1 MADEL
6 QALLDRI
13 QQDGLAKAEAEKTK
27 LISEAKQEAERVLA
41 QAKQEAERVLA
52 EAKRGADLQLEKGRE
67 ALGQAARDVLLSL
80 RERLQE
86 RLSAVAKGWVGAA
99 VTPEVSAQMLLEIVR
114 AFVAKGGA
122 VDDLSVLL
130 PVAEQDKLAAALGT
144 ALGAELAVQPQLS
157 PVPDIGAGF
166 RVVFN
171 GEDVAYDFTDEALAE
186 TLSTFLNPKL
196 AELIRG
202 SAA

>member
-13 QQDGLAKAEAEKTK
+13 QQDGLAKAEAEKEQLLTEARQEAAR
-27 LISEAKQEAERVLA
+27 LVATAKQEAEHLV
-41 QAKQEAERVLA
+41 A
-52 EAKRGADLQLEKGRE
+52 EAKRNAELQLEKGRE
-67 ALGQAARDVLLSL
+67 TLGQAARDVLLSL

-86 RLSAVAKGWVGAA
+86 RLAAVAKQWVGAA
-99 VTPEVSAQMLLEIVR
+99 VTPEVFAQMLLEIVR
-114 AFVAKGGA
+114 AYVAKGGA

-130 PVAEQDKLAAALGT
+130 PEADQEKLAAALGT
-144 ALGAELAVQPQLS
+144 SLWADLKAKPELS
-157 PVPDIGAGF
+157 PVPDISAGF

-171 GEDVAYDFTDEALAE
+171 QEDVAYDFTDEALAE
-186 TLSTFLNPKL
+186 SLAAFLNPRL

-202 SAA
+202 NAD